1 MNNVVY
7 GEKINDRADNFIDI
21 DLITNNGVF
30 FIQTERR
37 TLTFIEINLQTNR
50 LNLKSQKQVTVQ
62 PLNYFT

>member
-21 DLITNNGVF
+21 DLITNNGFF